1 MSEPS
6 GLRPE
11 HRADFE
17 AVLHLAL
24 NTPDIRSALRADPAG
39 LAARRLRVRALADAE
54 EIAAAA
60 QAEYHAYL
68 DCLDL
73 DAPVTE
79 VGSAG
84 ARRHVEES
92 GPHRRAE
99 AGPLPAP
106 VVLTP
111 LMAATSAVA
120 LLVLGHLLPLADVGG
135 ALTGSLTT
143 AGWILALVAAM
154 STLVALV
161 AVMSAAVRGRPGAEH
176 SARREQTWLAWRQ
189 ALLERGMLPR
199 LRRCL
204 EEDPSLWPSRAGQ
217 PRTRD

>member
-54 EIAAAA
+54 EITAAA
-60 QAEYHAYL
+60 QADYHAYL

-79 VGSAG
+79 VESAG
-84 ARRHVEES
+84 ARRHAEET

-111 LMAATSAVA
+111 LMASSSAVA
-120 LLVLGHLLPLADVGG
+120 LLVLGYLLQLADVGG
-135 ALTGSLTT
+135 TLPGSLTT
-143 AGWILALVAAM
+143 AGWILALVAAL
-154 STLVALV
+154 STLVALL
-161 AVMSAAVRGRPGAEH
+161 AVMGAAVRGRLGSAH
-176 SARREQTWLAWRQ
+176 FARRDQTWLDWRQ
-189 ALLERGMLPR
+189 ALLERGMLPH
-199 LRRCL
+199 LRRCI
-204 EEDPSLWPSRAGQ
+204 EEDPSLWPSRAGR